1 MIQKRD
7 KNEIRR
13 IRHERVR
20 KKISGTAERPRFCV
34 YRSLKNIYVQVIDD
48 TKGVTLCQASTLDKE
63 IKPQLESVDKK
74 VFAYCSQSVYEV
86 KEKLYQVE
94 ELSEMLPF
102 MRISKSMIINLDKI
116 RHISPTL
123 GGRFEALLD
132 NDEKVIIS
140 RQYVPLLKDKLG
152 VNGNI

>member
-1 MIQKRD
+1 MSYDCIAIL
-7 KNEIRR
+7 N
-13 IRHERVR
+13 
-20 KKISGTAERPRFCV
+20 
-34 YRSLKNIYVQVIDD
+34 
-48 TKGVTLCQASTLDKE
+48 
-63 IKPQLESVDKK
+63 
-74 VFAYCSQSVYEV
+74 EV
-86 KEKLYQVE
+86 KEKFYQVE

-116 RHISPTL
+116 RHISPAL

-140 RQYVPLLKDKLG
+140 RQYVPILKDKLG

>member
-1 MIQKRD
+1 MI
-7 KNEIRR
+7 
-13 IRHERVR
+13 
-20 KKISGTAERPRFCV
+20 TA
-34 YRSLKNIYVQVIDD
+34 SDIYYF
-48 TKGVTLCQASTLDKE
+48 
-63 IKPQLESVDKK
+63 ESVDKK

-123 GGRFEALLD
+123 GGRFEALLE

-140 RQYVPLLKDKLG
+140 RQYVPILKDKLG

>member
-1 MIQKRD
+1 MKKSVIISFPGQLDEIIFRCHTLPNDMNRFVYGLRYCELKFAGHDEHGISMI
-7 KNEIRR
+7 
-13 IRHERVR
+13 
-20 KKISGTAERPRFCV
+20 TA
-34 YRSLKNIYVQVIDD
+34 SDIYYF
-48 TKGVTLCQASTLDKE
+48 
-63 IKPQLESVDKK
+63 ESVDKK
-74 VFAYCSQSVYEV
+74 VFAYCSQRVYEV
-86 KEKLYQVE
+86 KEKLYQVD

>member
-1 MIQKRD
+1 M
-7 KNEIRR
+7 
-13 IRHERVR
+13 
-20 KKISGTAERPRFCV
+20 KISVVSPLPGQEDEIIFRCHTLPDDMNRFVYGLRYCELKFVGHDEHGIGMITA
-34 YRSLKNIYVQVIDD
+34 SDIYYF
-48 TKGVTLCQASTLDKE
+48 
-63 IKPQLESVDKK
+63 ESVDKK